1 MPTEPLSTY
10 HDLMHDGVRRFREKE
25 FSAHLE
31 EYEALGSKQEPHT
44 LFITCS
50 DSRIDPLALTQSRPG
65 KLFIARN
72 IGNVVPPYG
81 SVVGGV
87 TAVIE
92 YAIEALHVKQVVVCG
107 HSNCGAMKGLLNRQ
121 SVSALPSVDRWLDN
135 ADAAFSIV
143 KSRQLSDEKQML
155 LEVTR
160 ENVLLQLQ
168 HLRTHPSVAG
178 RLATG
183 SLAIYGWVY
192 DIGTG
197 RVTEYDAAS
206 NRFEPV

>member
-10 HDLMHDGVRRFREKE
+10 RDLMHDGVRRFRQQE
-25 FSAHLE
+25 FAAHQQ
-31 EYEALGSKQEPHT
+31 EYEALGLKQEPHT
-44 LFITCS
+44 LFIACS
-50 DSRIDPLALTQSRPG
+50 DSRVDPIALTQSRPG
-65 KLFIARN
+65 KIFVARN
-72 IGNVVPPYG
+72 IGNIVPPYG

-87 TAVIE
+87 SAVIE
-92 YAIEALHVKQVVVCG
+92 YAILALSVKQIIVCG

-121 SVSALPSVDRWLDN
+121 SVATLPAVDRWLDN
-135 ADAAFSIV
+135 AQAAFSV
-143 KSRQLSDEKQML
+143 VQGRQIADDNQML
-155 LEVTR
+155 PEVTR

-178 RLATG
+178 KISAGQLAV
-183 SLAIYGWVY
+183 YGWVY

-197 RVTEYDAAS
+197 RVNEYDSAS